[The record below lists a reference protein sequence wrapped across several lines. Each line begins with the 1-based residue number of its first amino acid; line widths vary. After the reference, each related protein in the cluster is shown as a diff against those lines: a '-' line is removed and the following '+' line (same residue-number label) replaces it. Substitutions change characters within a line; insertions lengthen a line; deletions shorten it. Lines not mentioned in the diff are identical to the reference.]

1 MWSIVAFVGVL
12 AVCGLML
19 WGSYKIEPHWV
30 SKDGQ
35 RLVCYAQGISN
46 RGEPYGRWRE
56 VRVTQMADGTV
67 EVRPRHGTMLKD
79 RHADGASFARMAGVG
94 GMITSK
100 AQRVS
105 YWRVNGASPD
115 PPPRR
120 VVYLLD
126 GNHDAGMPELI
137 ALRVP
142 TKSRALPMLEG
153 LASNKSAFVSELIAS
168 KVTREPSRG
177 T

>member
-1 MWSIVAFVGVL
+1 MWSTVAFIGIL

-19 WGSYKIEPHWV
+19 WASHKIEPHWV

-35 RLVCYAQGISN
+35 RLVCYGQAISN

-56 VRVTQMADGTV
+56 LRVTQMANGTV
-67 EVRPRHGTMLKD
+67 EVRPRRGTIVKD
-79 RHADGASFARMAGVG
+79 RHADGASFAKMAGLGNVVK
-94 GMITSK
+94 SN

-105 YWRVNGASPD
+105 YWRVNGASAD

-120 VVYLLD
+120 IVYLLD
-126 GNHDAGMPELI
+126 GNNDPGMPELI

-142 TKSRALPMLEG
+142 TKSRAIPMLEG
-153 LASNKSAFVSELIAS
+153 LASNKSAMVSELLAS
-168 KVTREPSRG
+168 TFTPGPHAEN
-177 T
+177 